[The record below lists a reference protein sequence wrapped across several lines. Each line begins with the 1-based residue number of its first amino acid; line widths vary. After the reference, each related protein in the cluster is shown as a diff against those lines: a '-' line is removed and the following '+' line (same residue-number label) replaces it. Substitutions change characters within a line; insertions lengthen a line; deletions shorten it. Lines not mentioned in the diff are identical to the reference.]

1 VEGLFSCLDYYQA
14 VGDPF
19 SRKLFA
25 QYDELYPGHAKFTA
39 GSACSGLYRGLR
51 LWAAAVT
58 EAGSL
63 EQSAVVAALD
73 HAQIAEGP
81 GGPAAMV
88 PGQHHA
94 RMSMY
99 IAQAQGG
106 QYRIVQSFGAI
117 DPQEQLV
124 AQRPGRRPAG
134 LTVG

>member
-1 VEGLFSCLDYYQA
+1 MVPAAHVEGLYSCLDYYQG

-19 SRKLFA
+19 SRKLLA
-25 QYDELYPGHAKFTA
+25 QYDTLYPGHAMFTG

-63 EQSAVVAALD
+63 AQSDVIEALD
-73 HAQIAEGP
+73 RAQIAEGP
-81 GGPAAMV
+81 GGSAAMM

-94 RMSMY
+94 RMNMY
-99 IAQAQGG
+99 IARARSGRFQ
-106 QYRIVQSFGAI
+106 VVKNLGAI

-124 AQRPGRRPAG
+124 AEA
-134 LTVG
+134 TATA